1 MLMDHFMVNTHVF
14 RNSFLEDEQMKRSS
28 KIIVLGFL
36 LCIIASAAGAE
47 NRQFKVCVPDYSVG
61 VMPFF
66 IAKQNGYFA
75 QEQMDVEVI
84 AGRGN
89 LCTMGLIAKSFQFT
103 FSPSTFDAIVAGDIK
118 GKTIYVAEK
127 FLLHRFIVSPQIKR
141 FEDLKGKKLAISAF
155 GTLTDMLTREILL
168 DHGLKPMQDV
178 LLLQTGGVPVRLAAL
193 LSGNVQGTLLASQ
206 QALAAMREG
215 YRSLEYT
222 PPPYISHPLITK
234 NEMLANE
241 KPVVRSFIRA
251 FYKGHLFFGQKHEET
266 LNVIQKVLRIEDRKV
281 ARETY
286 EDELRRY
293 NPGGGF
299 EPSSMR
305 KVIDRVRESRNME
318 RKVEPSEVFD
328 LSLAADVQAELKEAG
343 WKP

>member
-1 MLMDHFMVNTHVF
+1 
-14 RNSFLEDEQMKRSS
+14 MKRHRF
-28 KIIVLGFL
+28 KFL
-36 LCIIASAAGAE
+36 WVMVFSLLPFAAAHAQ
-47 NRQFKVCVPDYSVG
+47 NRQFKVCVPDYAVG

-89 LCTMGLIAKSFQFT
+89 LCTIGLIANSFQFT
-103 FSPSTFDAIVAGDIK
+103 YSPSTFDATVAGDIK

-141 FEDLKGKKLAISAF
+141 FEDLKGKKIAISAF
-155 GTLTDMLTREILL
+155 GTLTDLLTREILL

-178 LLLQTGGVPVRLAAL
+178 LLLQTGGVPVRFAAL
-193 LSGNVQGTLLASQ
+193 MSGNVQGALLASQ
-206 QALAAMREG
+206 QALAAMQDG
-215 YRSLEYT
+215 YRNLEYT
-222 PPPYISHPLITK
+222 PPPYVSHPLILK

-241 KPVVRSFIRA
+241 KLVVRSLVRA
-251 FYKGHLFFGQKHEET
+251 FYKGHLFLGQKHEET
-266 LNVIQKVLRIEDRKV
+266 LNVVQKVLRIDDRKT

-299 EPSSMR
+299 EPNNMR
-305 KVIDRVRESRNME
+305 KVIERVRETRKME
-318 RKVEPSEVFD
+318 RRVDAQDVFD
-328 LSLAADVQAELKEAG
+328 LSLAADVAAELKKAG

>member
-1 MLMDHFMVNTHVF
+1 
-14 RNSFLEDEQMKRSS
+14 MKWYSIG
-28 KIIVLGFL
+28 IIFFVLTLGFGSDL
-36 LCIIASAAGAE
+36 ANAQS
-47 NRQFKVCVPDYSVG
+47 RQFKVCVPDYSVG

-89 LCTMGLIAKSFQFT
+89 LCTMGLIANSFQFT
-103 FSPSTFDAIVAGDIK
+103 YSPSTFDAIVAGDIK

-127 FLLHRFIVSPQIKR
+127 FLLHRFMVSPQIKR
-141 FEDLKGKKLAISAF
+141 FEDLKGKKIAISAF
-155 GTLTDMLTREILL
+155 GTLTDLLTREILL

-206 QALAAMREG
+206 QALAAMRDG
-215 YRSLEYT
+215 YRNLEYT
-222 PPPYISHPLITK
+222 PPPYLSYPLIVK
-234 NEMLANE
+234 DEMLA
-241 KPVVRSFIRA
+241 KDRAVARSFIRA
-251 FYKGHLFFGQKHEET
+251 FLKGHLFFGQKPEET
-266 LNVIQKVLRIEDRKV
+266 LNVIQKVLRIDDRKV

-293 NPGGGF
+293 NSGGGF
-299 EPSSMR
+299 EQNGMR
-305 KVIDRVRESRNME
+305 KVIDRVRETRKME
-318 RKVEPSEVFD
+318 KKVEIADVFD
-328 LSLAADVQAELKEAG
+328 LSLASDVEAELKKAG

>member
-1 MLMDHFMVNTHVF
+1 
-14 RNSFLEDEQMKRSS
+14 MKRYLVE
-28 KIIVLGFL
+28 IIFIVLVPGFGK
-36 LCIIASAAGAE
+36 SAAEAQA
-47 NRQFKVCVPDYSVG
+47 RQFKVCVPDYSVG

-75 QEQMDVEVI
+75 QEQIDVEVI

-89 LCTMGLIAKSFQFT
+89 LCTMGLIANSFQFT
-103 FSPSTFDAIVAGDIK
+103 YSPSTFDAIVAADIK

-127 FLLHRFIVSPQIKR
+127 FLLHRFIVAPQIKR
-141 FEDLKGKKLAISAF
+141 FEDLKGKKIAISAF
-155 GTLTDMLTREILL
+155 GTLTDLLTREILV

-206 QALAAMREG
+206 QALAAMRDG
-215 YRSLEYT
+215 YRNLEYT
-222 PPPYISHPLITK
+222 PPPYLSHPLIVK
-234 NEMLANE
+234 DEMLA
-241 KPVVRSFIRA
+241 KDKSVTRSFIRA
-251 FYKGHLFFGQKHEET
+251 FLKGHLFFGQKPEET
-266 LNVIQKVLRIEDRKV
+266 LNVIQKVLRIDDRKV

-299 EPSSMR
+299 EQSGMH
-305 KVIDRVRESRNME
+305 KVIDRVHETRKME
-318 RKVEPSEVFD
+318 KRVEIPEVFD
-328 LSLAADVQAELKEAG
+328 LSLAAEVEAELKKAG